1 MVKLVDTLGSGS
13 SGLKPMRVRVPL
25 AALNI
30 TLNAHLYT
38 NDFLIIA
45 DKIIKVYILH
55 REKYPWQ

>member
-30 TLNAHLYT
+30 RFNGHLYA
-38 NDFLIIA
+38 NGFFD
-45 DKIIKVYILH
+45 YC
-55 REKYPWQ
+55 R